1 MSTETDALD
10 KRAREVLE
18 KRERLSAELERTKGR
33 YQASLEQI
41 QQIHSE
47 CAALGVDPDHLEEE
61 IKALLSKYR
70 DLLDSLSTEIQSVD
84 TKLEPFRDV

>member
-1 MSTETDALD
+1 MNTELEALD

-41 QQIHSE
+41 QQNQAE
-47 CAALGVDPDHLEEE
+47 CAALGVDPEHLEEE
-61 IKALLSKYR
+61 IRLLLSKYHG
-70 DLLDSLSTEIQSVD
+70 LLESLAKEIQDVD
-84 TKLEPFRDV
+84 AKLEPFRDV

>member
-1 MSTETDALD
+1 MEALD

-41 QQIHSE
+41 QQIHAE
-47 CAALGVDPDHLEEE
+47 CASLGVDPDHLEEE
-61 IKALLSKYR
+61 IQALLSKYQA
-70 DLLDSLSTEIQSVD
+70 LLDSLSKEIQAVD
-84 TKLEPFRDV
+84 AKLEPFRDV